1 MMRCEVTFAALEAC
15 VTASSLTKR
24 WQDRFCCILKNST
37 KVQVSSFKPKPV
49 FILTDNINY
58 RCCQSIYIVAL
69 IVLEHY
75 LYMMLSEEKLLSAA
89 CFGSLILMNRD
100 VFVHLKSTPVYHRS
114 ISSFS
119 FSCFQLLSIVQVRG
133 VSKKE
138 EMKVKSRS
146 Y

>member
-75 LYMMLSEEKLLSAA
+75 LYMMLSEEKLLTL
-89 CFGSLILMNRD
+89 CSLLWITHINEQRC
-100 VFVHLKSTPVYHRS
+100 VC
-114 ISSFS
+114 SFKIY
-119 FSCFQLLSIVQVRG
+119 SCVSQKYLIFFIQLLSSNVNSTG
-133 VSKKE
+133 E
-138 EMKVKSRS
+138 RS
-146 Y
+146 E